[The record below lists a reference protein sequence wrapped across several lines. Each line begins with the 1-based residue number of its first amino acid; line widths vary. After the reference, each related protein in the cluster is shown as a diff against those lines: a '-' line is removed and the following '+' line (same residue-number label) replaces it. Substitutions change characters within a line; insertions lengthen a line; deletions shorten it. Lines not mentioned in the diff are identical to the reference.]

1 MAKKSIFNKKINH
14 SDFNKF
20 LKKKIKKEIKS
31 EISKKSLEYRI
42 PSNDEKN
49 LILKD
54 IVNKIFL
61 SKVRKSGPKNK
72 EIWEKGWG
80 QNLKNYKK
88 KKSFKEL
95 LPKYFNKSNIARLHG
110 DVIVAKNKS
119 FDHKLLDL
127 LIKTIVSIYLK
138 NYDSLFY
145 FGCGTGYN
153 LKSIRHINQK
163 SKIIGF
169 DWAFASQKILGYL
182 KKNNENLY
190 FQKFNFYNPQF
201 LKEASNIAKQGSW
214 AALTIASLEQ
224 VGKNHSRFIKF
235 LLKKKPNIIVNIE
248 PIIEFADN
256 LNLFDYLSK
265 LYCYKRNYLQKYYSY
280 LERY

>member
-1 MAKKSIFNKKINH
+1 MFDKNNIMAKKSIFNKKINH

-88 KKSFKEL
+88 KNPLRNFCQ
-95 LPKYFNKSNIARLHG
+95 NI
-110 DVIVAKNKS
+110 
-119 FDHKLLDL
+119 
-127 LIKTIVSIYLK
+127 LIKVTLP
-138 NYDSLFY
+138 D
-145 FGCGTGYN
+145 CM
-153 LKSIRHINQK
+153 
-163 SKIIGF
+163 
-169 DWAFASQKILGYL
+169 
-182 KKNNENLY
+182 EM
-190 FQKFNFYNPQF
+190 
-201 LKEASNIAKQGSW
+201 
-214 AALTIASLEQ
+214 
-224 VGKNHSRFIKF
+224 
-235 LLKKKPNIIVNIE
+235 
-248 PIIEFADN
+248 
-256 LNLFDYLSK
+256 
-265 LYCYKRNYLQKYYSY
+265 
-280 LERY
+280 